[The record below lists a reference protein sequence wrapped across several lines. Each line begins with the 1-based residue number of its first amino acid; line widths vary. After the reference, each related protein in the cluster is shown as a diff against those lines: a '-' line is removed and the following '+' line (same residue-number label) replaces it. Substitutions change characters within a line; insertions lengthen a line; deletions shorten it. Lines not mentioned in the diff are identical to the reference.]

1 MVVMGLRQRHRLSAT
16 AERNRSVKSISRIIK
31 QRNMGPFSVEIKAKT
46 PYQV

>member
-1 MVVMGLRQRHRLSAT
+1 MVVMGLRQRHKLSAR

-31 QRNMGPFSVEIKAKT
+31 QRNMGPFGVEIKTKT